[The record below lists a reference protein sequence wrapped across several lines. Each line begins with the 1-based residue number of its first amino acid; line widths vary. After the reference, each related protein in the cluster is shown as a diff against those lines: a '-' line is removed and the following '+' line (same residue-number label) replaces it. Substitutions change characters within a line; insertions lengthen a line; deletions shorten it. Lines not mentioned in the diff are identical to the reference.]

1 MKKIFTV
8 ILSLA
13 LILSLA
19 GCKEIGIDGGEEHTF
34 VVPPM
39 TCGTLLGGTPEF
51 VVETKYD
58 SPWIGDNFVSME
70 VDADGNLVIVL
81 NDRHIK
87 HWKSEMLRKFDLALT
102 GTEKGG
108 EGFTFKIDEDYR
120 SISYYTKRDVV
131 LGSLMQIGIIFPYCG
146 IMQMLN
152 GEDISNWYVDIK
164 VIDIDTGIV
173 VKESRLPQDG
183 SLNISY
189 DEWDAAVGAAE

>member
-19 GCKEIGIDGGEEHTF
+19 GCKETVIDGGEEHTF
-34 VVPPM
+34 VVPPKACAM
-39 TCGTLLGGTPEF
+39 FGGTPEV
-51 VVETKYD
+51 VVENKDY
-58 SPWIGDNFVSME
+58 SPWMAGNYVSME
-70 VDADGNLVIVL
+70 VDAEGNLVIVL
-81 NDRHIK
+81 NDRHIE
-87 HWKSEMLRKFDLALT
+87 HWKSEALDMFET
-102 GTEKGG
+102 ALEGDKKDG
-108 EGFTFKIDEDYR
+108 EDYGFKISEDYR

-131 LGSLMQIGIIFPYCG
+131 FGALVKIGIIFPYCG

-189 DEWDAAVGAAE
+189 DE

>member
-1 MKKIFTV
+1 MMKRIFTV

-19 GCKEIGIDGGEEHTF
+19 GCKETVIDGGEEHTF
-34 VVPPM
+34 VVPPKACAM
-39 TCGTLLGGTPEF
+39 FGGTPEV
-51 VVETKYD
+51 VVENKDY
-58 SPWIGDNFVSME
+58 SPWMAGNYVSME
-70 VDADGNLVIVL
+70 VDAEGNLVIVL
-81 NDRHIK
+81 NDRHIE
-87 HWKSEMLRKFDLALT
+87 HWKSEALDMFET
-102 GTEKGG
+102 AREGDKKDGLGKSFEVNKDYTEL
-108 EGFTFKIDEDYR
+108 
-120 SISYYTKRDVV
+120 SYYSNRDL
-131 LGSLMQIGIIFPYCG
+131 LGGAIIKAGILFPYCG